1 MLISADLIKIDVLF
15 TLPNIYTEI
24 SLKLP
29 AVFSQ
34 SLMNNNCIMQSINLQ
49 EGYYN
54 LPTYE
59 KSRATVVN
67 EITKN
72 LVAPIIGETNLAAY
86 TAGFN
91 DSKSDMATRISF
103 KVRKITTIAVVDSI
117 YIYTFAKHKKTN

>member
-1 MLISADLIKIDVLF
+1 MLFS
-15 TLPNIYTEI
+15 LPNIYTEI
-24 SLKLP
+24 YLKLP

-49 EGYYN
+49 EAYYN
-54 LPTYE
+54 LPTYQ

-91 DSKSDMATRISF
+91 DSQSDMATRISF
-103 KVRKITTIAVVDSI
+103 KVRKITTIAVVYSI